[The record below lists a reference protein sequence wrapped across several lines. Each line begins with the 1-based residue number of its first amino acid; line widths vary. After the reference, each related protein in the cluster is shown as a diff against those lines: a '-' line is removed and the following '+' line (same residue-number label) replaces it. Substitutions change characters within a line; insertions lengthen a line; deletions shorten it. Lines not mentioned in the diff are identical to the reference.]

1 MITYVKCQLVV
12 EVEELLWRRAAVGV
26 IVLVV
31 VTVVAVVAVV
41 AVVLVVVRGCLHVH
55 SCLPTLAR
63 DGAGTCVGLGR
74 VMWHHS
80 IILITPYY

>member
-12 EVEELLWRRAAVGV
+12 EVEELIWRRAAVGV

-31 VTVVAVVAVV
+31 VTVVTVV